1 MRTTISI
8 PDDLLRKAKQ
18 IAAER
23 SCTLSDV
30 VQEAL
35 QKAFAQ
41 PRSAGR
47 RRPTRLTT
55 FRGQGVL
62 PGIDL
67 DSSATLLDV
76 MEGR

>member
-1 MRTTISI
+1 MRTTVTIS
-8 PDDLLRKAKQ
+8 DELLRKAKQ
-18 IAAER
+18 IAAQR
-23 SCTLSDV
+23 SCTLSDI

-41 PRSAGR
+41 PRTTGR
-47 RRPTRLTT
+47 RRPTQLTT
-55 FRGQGVL
+55 FRGRGLL

-67 DSSATLLDV
+67 ESSASLLDA

>member
-1 MRTTISI
+1 MRTTITI
-8 PDDLLRKAKQ
+8 ADDVLKKAKQ
-18 IAAER
+18 VAAER

-35 QKAFAQ
+35 QKVFAQ
-41 PRSAGR
+41 SRSAGR
-47 RRPTRLTT
+47 RRPTRLST
-55 FRGQGVL
+55 FRGRGLL

-67 DSSATLLDV
+67 DSSATLLDA

>member
-1 MRTTISI
+1 MRTTVTI

-23 SCTLSDV
+23 SCTLSEV

-35 QKAFAQ
+35 QRIFSQ
-41 PRSAGR
+41 TRSSGR

-55 FRGQGVL
+55 YRGQGVL

-67 DSSATLLDV
+67 DSSSGLLDA